1 MTLVEIRK
9 HTDHTFDRQL
19 LQKYSR
25 VRDDYFWILRNK
37 ETLRQKYANK
47 YIAVQNKTVEFV
59 ADTIPQITWK
69 IKQSGKQVEDY
80 AIEYIGEHPVN
91 FLF

>member
-1 MTLVEIRK
+1 MTLVEVRK
-9 HTDHTFDRQL
+9 GVDRTFDKQL

-25 VRDDYFWILRNK
+25 VREDYLWILRNK

-59 ADTIPQITWK
+59 GDTIPKITAK